1 MVSLHSNVHCFFPIP
16 WIFMAMIIIL
26 RAYHL
31 LHLYDTLSTLH
42 APIISYFIQ
51 EVFFKL
57 NLQVRK
63 LRSQGFE

>member
-1 MVSLHSNVHCFFPIP
+1 
-16 WIFMAMIIIL
+16 MAMIIIL

-42 APIISYFIQ
+42 VPIISYFIQ

-63 LRSQGFE
+63 LRFQGFE